1 LDREQQLRIDMMK
14 MRAQSEAQQ
23 QQLSHEDKSKKRE
36 GRAKQNDALIKAG
49 KDPMPEGMDTDAMV
63 GVFKE
68 LIAEM
73 SKPKRVV
80 RGEDGRAV
88 GVETVQ

>member
-1 LDREQQLRIDMMK
+1 
-14 MRAQSEAQQ
+14 
-23 QQLSHEDKSKKRE
+23 
-36 GRAKQNDALIKAG
+36 
-49 KDPMPEGMDTDAMV
+49 MPEGMDTDAMV